1 MHLDRGARG
10 LTLMDEG
17 RQRPETLAGNGQTS
31 RNLMTGAGSLFPLL
45 WHAMSLGHMKGS
57 SRSGRTTFPS
67 ARLCDITNY
76 DKINS

>member
-31 RNLMTGAGSLFPLL
+31 RNLMTGAGSLSPLL
-45 WHAMSLGHMKGS
+45 WHAISLGHMKGILMA
-57 SRSGRTTFPS
+57 RVRAGRKNHLPLGS
-67 ARLCDITNY
+67 PL
-76 DKINS
+76 